1 MKKFTL
7 LLMVAI
13 LTCLVMAVAVGCGDR
28 NMPHDDNTQTQEPYE
43 PTEEEIQA
51 AIEKYGVE
59 LSDGTRWDDKSGVI
73 FATLTREATLELKD
87 YAANDFKELG
97 ECTVQNTLKEL
108 QQYVVDK
115 SKGLPTEREYNID
128 VGTYQH
134 TLIIK
139 IEKPNL
145 NRIIRACILLERRND
160 IEKARP
166 DKVFEVEDNVFDI
179 ASVTSEHWLKRI
191 NIEEAWALTQGSED
205 VLVGV
210 MDTGIDEGKMSVETT
225 A

>member
-7 LLMVAI
+7 LLIVAI
-13 LTCLVMAVAVGCGDR
+13 LACLVMAVAVGCGDK
-28 NMPHDDNTQTQEPYE
+28 NTPQDDNTQTQEPYE

-51 AIEKYGVE
+51 AIERYSVE

-73 FATLTREATLELKD
+73 FATLTREATLGLKD

-179 ASVTSEHWLKRI
+179 ASATSGRG
-191 NIEEAWALTQGSED
+191 T
-205 VLVGV
+205 V
-210 MDTGIDEGKMSVETT
+210 
-225 A
+225 